1 MTYASASCL
10 CSITVMVALL
20 PLPAPCHEQ
29 VLSPYAMVPD
39 TRRWT
44 YWRPSRRTRPLCW
57 TIQATRPIHRTRT
70 TRWMATLDTT
80 TFGLDDTH
88 WTRPIRWTRTKRP
101 LRWTIP

>member
-29 VLSPYAMVPD
+29 VLSPYAMDEATPLDD
-39 TRRWT
+39 T
-44 YWRPSRRTRPLCW
+44 
-57 TIQATRPIHRTRT
+57 QATRPIHRTRT
-70 TRWMATLDTT
+70 TQWMATQDTT
-80 TFGLDDTH
+80 TFGLDNTH

-101 LRWTIP
+101 LPWTIPVTRGPPAGR